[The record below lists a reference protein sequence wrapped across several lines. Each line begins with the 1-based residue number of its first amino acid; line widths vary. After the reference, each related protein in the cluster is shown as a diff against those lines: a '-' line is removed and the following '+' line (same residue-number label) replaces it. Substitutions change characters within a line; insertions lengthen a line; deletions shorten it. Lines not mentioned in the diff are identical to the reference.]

1 MATLI
6 QNARVRLRRFTRE
19 VLSSHHS
26 PRAIAGGVA
35 LGIFVGFTPL
45 MGIQMII
52 AGILATMFRLSRLA
66 CLPMVYIT
74 NPLTVVP
81 VYGFSY
87 LVGYWFLKPLGF
99 QPLSYHRM
107 TDILLRS
114 KDLGFWDS
122 VWTTFKGI
130 FSLGWEG
137 LAPLWLGCTICGGVS
152 AIIMYYLTLRFVTGH
167 RIIKARRAAERAR
180 KRLERIQRQHQ
191 QPVQETPPDDAPG
204 TE

>member
-6 QNARVRLRRFTRE
+6 QNLRIRLRRSTHE

-26 PRAIAGGVA
+26 PKAIAGGVA

-66 CLPMVYIT
+66 CLPMVYIM
-74 NPLTVVP
+74 NPLTIVP
-81 VYGFSY
+81 IYGFSY

-99 QPLSYHRM
+99 QPLSYHRI
-107 TDILLRS
+107 TNILLRS
-114 KDLGFWDS
+114 KELGFWDS

-130 FSLGWEG
+130 FSLGWDG

-167 RIIKARRAAERAR
+167 RIIKASRAVKRAR
-180 KRLERIQRQHQ
+180 KRLQRIQNEQDQSR
-191 QPVQETPPDDAPG
+191 QETPPDDAHG
-204 TE
+204 IE